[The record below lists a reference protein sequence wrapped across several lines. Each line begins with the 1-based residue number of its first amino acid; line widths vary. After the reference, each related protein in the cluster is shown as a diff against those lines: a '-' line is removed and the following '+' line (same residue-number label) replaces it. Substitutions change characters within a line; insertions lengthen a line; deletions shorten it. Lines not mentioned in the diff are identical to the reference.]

1 MTEKNNV
8 YKKKVMDAFNQ
19 HLKDLMNDIH
29 TLFPDNLKVRTLKN
43 SLLLFLKM
51 NPKKAI
57 ELWFYKINSKYSSQ
71 IMNEDFDFFLEK
83 DYSDDLKDANATGI
97 NVSTDL
103 IEELKEP
110 IKNMDDENIK
120 MAIKYIKDLTQLSA
134 VYFA

>member
-1 MTEKNNV
+1 MSDKSI
-8 YKKKVMDAFNQ
+8 VMRAFNQ
-19 HLKDLMNDIH
+19 HLIDLVNDINR
-29 TLFPDNLKVRTLKN
+29 LFPTNLKVRTLKN
-43 SLLLFLKM
+43 SLLLFVKM

-57 ELWFYKINSKYSSQ
+57 ELWFYKINSKYSAQ
-71 IMNEDFDFFLEK
+71 IINEDFNFFLEK
-83 DYSDDLKDANATGI
+83 DYSEDLKDAKETGI
-97 NVSTDL
+97 SVSTDL

>member
-1 MTEKNNV
+1 MSDKSI
-8 YKKKVMDAFNQ
+8 VMRAFNQ
-19 HLKDLMNDIH
+19 HLIDLVNDINR
-29 TLFPDNLKVRTLKN
+29 LFPTNLKVRTLKN
-43 SLLLFLKM
+43 SVLLFVKM

-57 ELWFYKINSKYSSQ
+57 ELWFYKVNSKYSSQ
-71 IMNEDFDFFLEK
+71 IINEDFNFFLEK
-83 DYSDDLKDANATGI
+83 DYSEDLKDAKETGI
-97 NVSTDL
+97 SVSTDL